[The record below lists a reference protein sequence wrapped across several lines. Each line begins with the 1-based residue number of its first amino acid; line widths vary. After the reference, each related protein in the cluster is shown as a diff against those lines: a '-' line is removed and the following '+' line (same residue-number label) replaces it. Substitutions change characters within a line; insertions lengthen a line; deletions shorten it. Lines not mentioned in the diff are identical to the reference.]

1 MKNIR
6 RNVFE
11 TNSSSTH
18 SLSIIKPVD
27 NYLPESNEII
37 IDFIDTDEYPLL
49 CTLQEKVS
57 YLVSHIINKYKYDC
71 EDYDDLIELVKHN
84 YEFKRIEKF
93 LKDFYGKQI
102 VFPKTY
108 KGNLEDIVNINH
120 QLICDSLN
128 EILDELI
135 RYSDNLNIL
144 LDVVLKNGKM
154 IAIGRN

>member
-18 SLSIIKPVD
+18 SLSIMESLD

-49 CTLQEKVS
+49 CTLQEKIS

-84 YEFKRIEKF
+84 YDFKRIEKF
-93 LKDFYGKQI
+93 VKDFYDRQI

-108 KGNLEDIVNINH
+108 KGNLENIVNINH
-120 QLICDSLN
+120 QLICDSLD

-154 IAIGRN
+154 IAIGRD

>member
-18 SLSIIKPVD
+18 SLSIMESLD

-84 YEFKRIEKF
+84 YDFKRIEKF
-93 LKDFYGKQI
+93 VKDFYDRQI
-102 VFPKTY
+102 VFPKIY
-108 KGNLEDIVNINH
+108 KGNLENIVNINH
-120 QLICDSLN
+120 QLICDSLDK
-128 EILDELI
+128 ILDELI

-154 IAIGRN
+154 IAIGRD

>member
-6 RNVFE
+6 RNIFE

-18 SLSIIKPVD
+18 SLSIMESLD
-27 NYLPESNEII
+27 NYLPENNEII

-84 YEFKRIEKF
+84 YDFKRIEKF
-93 LKDFYGKQI
+93 VKDFYDRQI

-120 QLICDSLN
+120 QLICDSLD

-154 IAIGRN
+154 IAIGRD